1 MSLWSF
7 LGGFALFNAI
17 CDLFSSKKN
26 RHDSIDNYPAD
37 SSHRDHGYR
46 DYHDD
51 DYDDH
56 IFHPDSSGGHDWGG
70 SSYSG
75 YSGPSYDPIDD
86 ELDDDF

>member
-17 CDLFSSKKN
+17 CDLFSSKKHQHN
-26 RHDSIDNYPAD
+26 SFGNYTAD
-37 SSHRDHGYR
+37 SNRDNHDYR

-56 IFHPDSSGGHDWGG
+56 IFHPGSSGSGDWGG
-70 SSYSG
+70 GSYGG